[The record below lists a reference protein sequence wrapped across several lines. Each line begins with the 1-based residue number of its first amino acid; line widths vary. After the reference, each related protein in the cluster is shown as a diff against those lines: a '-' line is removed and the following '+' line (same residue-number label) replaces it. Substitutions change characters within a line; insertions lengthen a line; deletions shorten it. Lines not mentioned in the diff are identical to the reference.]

1 MRKKERQRLE
11 REGYDLDFVTA
22 TQPQAN
28 IQFRATYTR
37 VGTGYMACLHV
48 YRYPNKN
55 LLDFWLNPL
64 VNKKNVIS
72 VVSIGTEDKHK
83 IEEQL
88 KNSIDEQKSRVSG
101 KERTA
106 ANMES
111 INDFRDQTQLL
122 DSITTKNEVIKRLY
136 TRLFVYAG
144 TLTQLED
151 RVDQIQREISEF
163 NAGVFVGEQREE
175 YQAILT
181 PASKQYLLPN
191 DRQGTPI
198 SAYDL
203 SGSYYFN
210 HVFLDDPNGSYFGYS
225 KTGGAILLD
234 LFRRTN
240 HRTRT
245 FTFITGNAGMG
256 KSTFLKKLNDDMF
269 ARGYFIRNFDV
280 ANEYLDQTRDQGGT
294 ILSLDGRTNRINPF
308 EIFPT
313 VTNED
318 GSQVD
323 EINSF
328 NQHVNKLKNMFAF
341 MNTAAT
347 SDDLTML
354 ENLIIDFYI
363 QQGLWTK
370 NPQAHPEKV
379 HTIGLPPDQY
389 PILSD
394 FLVYL
399 NQQQRVFQN
408 ENRTMTQRDT
418 MTRIINTFQRM
429 KTTESEMFDG
439 TTSVPD
445 FENKQVVTFDIS
457 GLKEHGNDI
466 FNAQVFSILNL
477 MSAHIISNGKKYRR
491 LMKEGKI
498 SSEDIPRYYMN
509 IDEGE
514 NLITPTFSFGV
525 ETLASLME
533 QMRKNFCGITIAAP
547 TIKDL
552 IPDTVNADSP
562 YLRAV
567 RKMFGLMQY
576 RGFFQLSDDDLPS
589 LARALG
595 NSTTQ
600 EELQTITKL
609 EKKQL
614 LFNIN
619 GDRNLVFTV
628 QATQNE
634 LQRYNGGE

>member
-1 MRKKERQRLE
+1 MRKKLRQQLE
-11 REGYDLDFVTA
+11 RDGYDLDLITA
-22 TQPQAN
+22 TQPQGN

-37 VGTGYMACLHV
+37 IGTGYVACLQV

-64 VNKKNVIS
+64 INKKNVIS

-83 IEEQL
+83 IQEAL
-88 KNSIDEQKSRVSG
+88 KNSIDEQKSRISS

-111 INDFRDQTQLL
+111 INDFQDQTKLL
-122 DSITTKNEVIKRLY
+122 DRITTQNEVVKRLY

-144 TLTQLED
+144 TLNELEQ
-151 RVDQIQREISEF
+151 RVDQIQREISDF
-163 NAGVFVGEQREE
+163 STAVFVGEQKQE

-181 PASKQYLLPN
+181 PASKQYLLDN
-191 DRQGTPI
+191 NRKGTPI

-234 LFRRTN
+234 LFRRTS

-280 ANEYLDQTRDQGGT
+280 ANEYLEQTRDQGGT
-294 ILSLDGRTNRINPF
+294 ILTLDGRENRINPF

-341 MNTAAT
+341 MNSSAT
-347 SDDLTML
+347 SDDLAML

-370 NPQAHPEKV
+370 NPQAHPERI
-379 HTIGLPPDQY
+379 HTIGLPPEQY

-394 FLVYL
+394 FLVFL
-399 NQQQRVFQN
+399 NQEERAFRN
-408 ENRTMTQRDT
+408 ESRTMTQLDS
-418 MTRIINTFQRM
+418 MTRIIRTFQRM
-429 KTTESEMFDG
+429 KSPEGDMFDG

-457 GLKEHGNDI
+457 GLKEHGNDV

-477 MSAHIISNGKKYRR
+477 MSAHIISNGKKYRN
-491 LMKEGKI
+491 LVKAGKI
-498 SSEDIPRYYMN
+498 HSEDIPRYYMN
-509 IDEGE
+509 IDEAE

-533 QMRKNFCGITIAAP
+533 QMRKNYCGITIAAP

-552 IPDTVNADSP
+552 IPDTVNSDSP

-567 RKMFGLMQY
+567 RKMFSLMQY
-576 RGFFQLSDDDLPS
+576 RGFFQLSDDDLPA

-595 NSTTQ
+595 GSTTK
-600 EELQTITKL
+600 EELVAITKL

-619 GDRNLVFTV
+619 GDRNIVFTV
-628 QATQNE
+628 QATKDE

>member
-1 MRKKERQRLE
+1 MRKKEINQLIQK
-11 REGYDLDFVTA
+11 GYDLDFISK
-22 TQPQAN
+22 TQPHGN
-28 IQFRATYTR
+28 IDFKATYMR
-37 VGTGYMACLHV
+37 IGTGYVACLHI

-83 IEEQL
+83 IQEAL

-101 KERTA
+101 KERTSY
-106 ANMES
+106 NMSS
-111 INDFRDQTQLL
+111 INDFRDQTALL
-122 DSITTKNEVIKRLY
+122 DKITTQNEVIKRIY
-136 TRLFVYAG
+136 TRLFVYGG
-144 TLTQLED
+144 TLKQLED
-151 RVDQIQREISEF
+151 RVDKIQREISDF
-163 NAGVFVGEQREE
+163 NSGVFVGEQKEE
-175 YQAILT
+175 YQAIFT
-181 PASKQYLLPN
+181 PASKQQYLDN
-191 DRQGTPI
+191 NRIGTPI
-198 SAYDL
+198 SAYDF

-210 HVFLDDPNGSYFGYS
+210 HVYLDDPNGSYFGFS

-234 LFRRTN
+234 LFRRTSR
-240 HRTRT
+240 RTRT
-245 FTFITGNAGMG
+245 FTFISGNAGMG

-280 ANEYLDQTRDQGGT
+280 SNEYLDQTRDQGGT
-294 ILSLDGRTNRINPF
+294 IITLDGRENRINPF

-318 GSQVD
+318 GSVVD
-323 EINSF
+323 EVNSF
-328 NQHVNKLKNMFAF
+328 TQHVNKIKNMFRF
-341 MNTAAT
+341 MNTGAND
-347 SDDLTML
+347 DDLTML

-363 QQGLWTK
+363 QFGMWTK
-370 NPQAHPEKV
+370 NPQEHPENI
-379 HTIGLPPDQY
+379 HTIGLPVNQY

-394 FLVYL
+394 FLVFL
-399 NQQQRVFQN
+399 HQEQRVFQN
-408 ENRTMTQRDT
+408 EHRTMTQLDT

-429 KTTESEMFDG
+429 KTTESDMFDG
-439 TTSVPD
+439 FTSVPD
-445 FENKQVVTFDIS
+445 FESKQVVTFDIS

-477 MSAHIISNGKKYRR
+477 MSAHIISNGKKFRN
-491 LMKEGKI
+491 LMKKGEI
-498 SSEDIPRYYMN
+498 NSEDIPRYYMN

-552 IPDTVNADSP
+552 IPDTVNVDSP

-567 RKMFGLMQY
+567 KKMFSLMQY
-576 RGFFQLSDDDLPS
+576 RGFFQLSDDDLPA

-595 NSTTQ
+595 GSTTR
-600 EELQTITKL
+600 EELKTITKL
-609 EKKQL
+609 QKKQL

-628 QATQNE
+628 QATNQE

>member
-1 MRKKERQRLE
+1 
-11 REGYDLDFVTA
+11 
-22 TQPQAN
+22 
-28 IQFRATYTR
+28 
-37 VGTGYMACLHV
+37 
-48 YRYPNKN
+48 
-55 LLDFWLNPL
+55 
-64 VNKKNVIS
+64 
-72 VVSIGTEDKHK
+72 
-83 IEEQL
+83 
-88 KNSIDEQKSRVSG
+88 
-101 KERTA
+101 
-106 ANMES
+106 
-111 INDFRDQTQLL
+111 
-122 DSITTKNEVIKRLY
+122 
-136 TRLFVYAG
+136 
-144 TLTQLED
+144 
-151 RVDQIQREISEF
+151 
-163 NAGVFVGEQREE
+163 
-175 YQAILT
+175 
-181 PASKQYLLPN
+181 
-191 DRQGTPI
+191 
-198 SAYDL
+198 
-203 SGSYYFN
+203 
-210 HVFLDDPNGSYFGYS
+210 
-225 KTGGAILLD
+225 
-234 LFRRTN
+234 
-240 HRTRT
+240 
-245 FTFITGNAGMG
+245 
-256 KSTFLKKLNDDMF
+256 MF

>member
-1 MRKKERQRLE
+1 MRKKEINQLIQK
-11 REGYDLDFVTA
+11 GYDLDFISK
-22 TQPQAN
+22 TQPHGN
-28 IQFRATYTR
+28 IDFKATYMR
-37 VGTGYMACLHV
+37 IGTGYVACLHI

-83 IEEQL
+83 IQEAL

-101 KERTA
+101 KERTSY
-106 ANMES
+106 NMSS
-111 INDFRDQTQLL
+111 INDFRDQTALL
-122 DSITTKNEVIKRLY
+122 DKITTQNEVIKRIY
-136 TRLFVYAG
+136 TRLFVYGG
-144 TLTQLED
+144 TLKQLED
-151 RVDQIQREISEF
+151 RVDKIQREISDF
-163 NAGVFVGEQREE
+163 NSGVFVGEQKEE
-175 YQAILT
+175 YQAIFT
-181 PASKQYLLPN
+181 PASKQQYLDN
-191 DRQGTPI
+191 NRIGTPI
-198 SAYDL
+198 SAYDF

-210 HVFLDDPNGSYFGYS
+210 HVYLDDPNGSYFGFS

-234 LFRRTN
+234 LFRRTSR
-240 HRTRT
+240 RTRT
-245 FTFITGNAGMG
+245 FTFISGNAGMG

-280 ANEYLDQTRDQGGT
+280 SNEYLDQTRDQGGT
-294 ILSLDGRTNRINPF
+294 IITLDGRENRINPF

-318 GSQVD
+318 GSVVD
-323 EINSF
+323 EVNSF
-328 NQHVNKLKNMFAF
+328 TQHVNKIKNMFRF
-341 MNTAAT
+341 MNTGAND
-347 SDDLTML
+347 DDLTML

-363 QQGLWTK
+363 QFGMWTK
-370 NPQAHPEKV
+370 NPQEHPENI
-379 HTIGLPPDQY
+379 HTIGLPVDQY

-394 FLVYL
+394 FLVFL
-399 NQQQRVFQN
+399 HQEQRVFQN
-408 ENRTMTQRDT
+408 EHRTMTQLDT

-429 KTTESEMFDG
+429 KTTESDMFDG
-439 TTSVPD
+439 FTSVPD
-445 FENKQVVTFDIS
+445 FESKQVVTFDIS

-477 MSAHIISNGKKYRR
+477 MSAHIISNGKKFRN
-491 LMKEGKI
+491 LMKKGEI
-498 SSEDIPRYYMN
+498 NSEDIPRYYMN

-552 IPDTVNADSP
+552 IPDTVNVDSP

-567 RKMFGLMQY
+567 KKMFSLMQY
-576 RGFFQLSDDDLPS
+576 RGFFQLSDDDLPA

-595 NSTTQ
+595 GSTTR
-600 EELQTITKL
+600 EELKTITKL
-609 EKKQL
+609 QKKQL

-628 QATQNE
+628 QATNQE